1 MFCISWQVLFYWS
14 MKGSFQSQSFK
25 YLMQGD
31 REIVSDSSDIVKEGL
46 HSIVELNDDE
56 ITQIKL
62 VVTTVKLGR

>member
-1 MFCISWQVLFYWS
+1 